1 MPLLEK
7 FSNLHNFDQAK
18 LEAFIERQKMHDVEQ
33 FDMMTPDIGNQ
44 ASNEDLAADD
54 QLLGLDTYDNF
65 GLSRPRQIQNE
76 VVHNQFGSHEDV
88 E

>member
-18 LEAFIERQKMHDVEQ
+18 LEALIERQKMQEVEQ
-33 FDMMTPDIGNQ
+33 FNMMTPDTGNQ
-44 ASNEDLAADD
+44 VSNEDLAADN

-65 GLSRPRQIQNE
+65 GLSRHRQDQNG
-76 VVHNQFGSHEDV
+76 VVYNQFGSNEDV